1 MSEQTPQIFDRTL
14 YLARQSKANATDDLQ
29 NHVAA
34 ELGDRL
40 AIILKQFPK
49 SLLIDQ
55 NPKIAAETLRLSGKI
70 EKLDIAAPPPN
81 DVVALPGV
89 EYDAIFSL
97 LDLHCVNDVP
107 GHLAQLALGLK
118 ADGLLLVAFF
128 AGDTLF
134 ELREAW
140 LQAEIEITSGVTP
153 RIAPMIGIRELG
165 GLMQRAGLA
174 LPVADMDKTTLRY
187 SDVFA
192 LMREIKAFGFANPL
206 IGRSNKLVSKRLL
219 VKVAGHCHNNFADA
233 DGRIR
238 ATLEIAW
245 AMAWK
250 PHASQPK
257 PLKPGSASHSLAE
270 ALKADRG

>member
-1 MSEQTPQIFDRTL
+1 MNEQAPQIFDRTL

-40 AIILKQFPK
+40 SIILKQFPK
-49 SLLIDQ
+49 SLLIAQ

-81 DVVALPGV
+81 DVVALPGAD
-89 EYDAIFSL
+89 YDAIFSL

-107 GHLAQLALGLK
+107 GHLAQLARGLK

-128 AGDTLF
+128 ASDTLF

-140 LQAEIEITSGVTP
+140 LQAEIEITGGVTP

-174 LPVADMDKTTLRY
+174 LPVADMDKTTIRY
-187 SDVFA
+187 ADSFS
-192 LMREIKAFGFANPL
+192 LMREIKTFGFANPL

-219 VKVAGHCHNNFADA
+219 AKVAGHYHNNFVDA

-270 ALKADRG
+270 ALKADRE

>member
-1 MSEQTPQIFDRTL
+1 MNEQAPQIFDRAL

-49 SLLIDQ
+49 SLLIAQ
-55 NPKIAAETLRLSGKI
+55 NPKIAAETLRLSDKI
-70 EKLDIAAPPPN
+70 EKLDIAAPPLN
-81 DVVALPGV
+81 DVVALPGAD
-89 EYDAIFSL
+89 YDAIFSL

-107 GHLAQLALGLK
+107 GHLAQLARGLK

-174 LPVADMDKTTLRY
+174 LPVADMDKTTIRY
-187 SDVFA
+187 ADSFS

-219 VKVAGHCHNNFADA
+219 AKVAGHYHNNFADA

-270 ALKADRG
+270 ALKPRT